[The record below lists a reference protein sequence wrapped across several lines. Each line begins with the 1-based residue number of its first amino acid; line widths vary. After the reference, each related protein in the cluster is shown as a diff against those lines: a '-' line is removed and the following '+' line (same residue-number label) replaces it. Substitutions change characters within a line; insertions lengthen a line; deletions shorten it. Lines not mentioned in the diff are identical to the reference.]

1 MNISSNK
8 QFIELFLAQLELN
21 APHAPLHLEFVA
33 YSFLHFLPPLQ
44 INIISWTILEYLKQ
58 IIKLLR
64 RKKLFTDNIPFT
76 AYLKLLGTN
85 IFRRHLSTAPTN
97 FVLLSFQLESWSN
110 IASLTCSR
118 NVLIWFS
125 RLFLAFWACWTYET
139 GMILPQASKLP
150 ANIALPCTDCLE
162 YQGGNRNLWFNEQ
175 IAPV

>member
-1 MNISSNK
+1 MRSRYRLEIDLINLITKTHPFRQFITSYYYSIQLKYNLVHVKSTFLMNISSNK
-8 QFIELFLAQLELN
+8 QFIELFLAQLLELN

-85 IFRRHLSTAPTN
+85 IFSRHLSTVPN
-97 FVLLSFQLESWSN
+97 FVLLSFQLES
-110 IASLTCSR
+110 
-118 NVLIWFS
+118 
-125 RLFLAFWACWTYET
+125 
-139 GMILPQASKLP
+139 
-150 ANIALPCTDCLE
+150 
-162 YQGGNRNLWFNEQ
+162 
-175 IAPV
+175 